1 MKPKKSRFLWRVWAT
16 VLFLCLAVGVILPA
30 GADSAI
36 YSQVVRLHVL
46 ANDDSPQAQ
55 QVKLRLRD
63 ELLAYCQATYAD
75 CTTTDQML
83 SRLQQD
89 RAQWERL
96 ANRTLGEWGLPYGAR
111 VTVSR
116 EHYPTR
122 TYGDLHLPA
131 GEYASLRVI
140 LGRGEG
146 KNWWC
151 VLFPPLCLQ
160 TSRSQEDLLA
170 QQVGPDTAKVFTV
183 DAGPYRLRFRLLE
196 LIASLFGG

>member
-46 ANDDSPQAQ
+46 ADDDSPQAQ

-63 ELLAYCQATYAD
+63 ELLAYCQTTYAD
-75 CTTTDQML
+75 CTTTQQML

-96 ANRTLGEWGLPYGAR
+96 ANQTLGQWGLPYGAR

-116 EHYPTR
+116 EYYPTR

-160 TSRSQEDLLA
+160 TSLSQEDLLA
-170 QQVGPDTAKVFTV
+170 QQVGRETAKVFTV

-196 LIASLFGG
+196 LIAGLFGG